1 MSLSLYNSKRHF
13 NDTPEPKGKTKS
25 SKGSLRFVIQK
36 HDASHLHYDLRLEME
51 GVLKS
56 WAVPKGPSVNPED
69 KRLAMMVEDHPFD
82 YRDFEGIIP
91 EGNYGAGTVI
101 VWDEGFYEPVDH
113 EGLSRKEKE
122 KILLQQLHSGNI
134 KIEFHGEK
142 LKGEYALFLMKGKGD
157 RSWILM
163 KKSDDYS
170 SEKDITKLNKS
181 VKTGK
186 TIADVAKENGTVPN
200 HPEGRVKTSRKSP
213 PIQLLDQ
220 PPVKRPASKKSA
232 SKKTAPKKK
241 SAGKVATKRPAGKK
255 AASSKKKVRKKI

>member
-1 MSLSLYNSKRHF
+1 MSLSVYNSKRHF
-13 NDTPEPKGKTKS
+13 NETPEPKGKTRS

-69 KRLAMMVEDHPFD
+69 KRLAMMVEDHPYD

-101 VWDEGFYEPVDH
+101 VWDEGFYEPIEGD
-113 EGLSRKEKE
+113 GLSRKEKE
-122 KILLQQLHSGNI
+122 KILLHQLHTGNI
-134 KIEFHGEK
+134 KIVFHGEK

-163 KKSDDYS
+163 KKTDDYS
-170 SEKDITKLNKS
+170 SKKDITKLNES

-186 TIADVAKENGTVPN
+186 TIAQVAQENGTVPN
-200 HPEGRVKTSRKSP
+200 HPEGKTKALKKSP

-220 PPVKRPASKKSA
+220 LPVKRSATKKSATSKKSA
-232 SKKTAPKKK
+232 LKRTAPKK
-241 SAGKVATKRPAGKK
+241 AG
-255 AASSKKKVRKKI
+255 SSKKKLSQGKN